1 MKKWIKKNELEIL
14 KGILALTVISAI
26 TITTVETIKS
36 MEAWNDY
43 ATKFVENL
51 PKQKCERKLKRYKKE
66 IKNKIINKGDW

>member
-1 MKKWIKKNELEIL
+1 MKKWIKKNELKIL

-51 PKQKCERKLKRYKKE
+51 PK
-66 IKNKIINKGDW
+66 